1 MDAGASVPPDRVT
14 WPDATPE
21 GTRAR
26 EQQCQATEAELRR
39 SLHEVSAVEEM
50 AEIAGTAEP
59 EPEEAETE
67 ATAVTES

>member
-1 MDAGASVPPDRVT
+1 VGVGKPSIRLARQPAFTNDADVASLGR
-14 WPDATPE
+14 E
-21 GTRAR
+21 SAR
-26 EQQCQATEAELRR
+26 WLGDY
-39 SLHEVSAVEEM
+39 LNNVEEM